1 MKQPFHR
8 KKYYALT
15 LDPVHVGTG
24 GYRLGR
30 VDNTITREPGT
41 NLPKIP
47 GSSLNGVTRAYTAM
61 AIQSENYDAPV
72 KQNGEW
78 VIDYGKYRN
87 WKYRQPDY
95 DFLLN
100 GNSIKYSSDGK
111 AIIKQNMEGPLI
123 KKENNKDIYLS
134 CAGKGADDGEG
145 HCGRPDC
152 PVCVAFGFSKGK
164 SGSSFQG
171 LAQFFDGRILFFPVH
186 SMVGPVWVTSPSVL
200 ESVGIKSS
208 ANNKINDWSKF
219 NNELSKITDNKREE
233 YFYTTSS
240 HVNDHLNMGWIYL
253 PKKEIKNEEKD
264 MPNSESWLGEGKD
277 NTQPKSLTDLG
288 ISSRI
293 LERLVIVSD
302 SLFPRIVNDN
312 LEVRTSVAIDPATG
326 AAEDGALFTY
336 EAIPRA
342 TIIWFEVVYNKPEYF
357 HIKVPASNGIDFT
370 DKEIE
375 HGKGSNNGWTWILD
389 NVEKGLSLIEH
400 LGIGG
405 MGTRGMGRV
414 RILNKENTEQ

>member
-78 VIDYGKYRN
+78 VIDYKKYSN
-87 WKYRQPDY
+87 WKYRRPDY
-95 DFLLN
+95 DFLPN
-100 GNSIKYSSDGK
+100 GGGIKYSSDGK
-111 AIIKQNMEGPLI
+111 AIIKPNMEGPLI
-123 KKENNKDIYLS
+123 KKDNNKDIYLS

-145 HCGRPDC
+145 HCGQPDC

-200 ESVGIKSS
+200 ESAGIKPS
-208 ANNKINDWSKF
+208 ANNEINDWSKF
-219 NNELSKITDNKREE
+219 NNELSKIKDNKKEE

-240 HVNDHLNMGWIYL
+240 HVNEYLNLGWIYV
-253 PKKEIKNEEKD
+253 PKKDIKIEEKD
-264 MPNSESWLGEGKD
+264 MLKPESWLGERED
-277 NTQPKSLTDLG
+277 STSTSLTNLG
-288 ISSRI
+288 INSRI
-293 LERLVIVSD
+293 LDRLVIVSD

-326 AAEDGALFTY
+326 AAEEGALFTY

-342 TIIWFEVVYNKPEYF
+342 AVIWFEIVYSKPEYF
-357 HIKVPASNGIDFT
+357 HIKVPTSDGTDFT
-370 DKEIE
+370 DMEIK
-375 HGKGSNNGWTWILD
+375 HGKKSGQSWTWVRD

-405 MGTRGMGRV
+405 MGTRGMGRIK
-414 RILNKENTEQ
+414 ILKKENAGL

>member
-1 MKQPFHR
+1 MEQPFHK

-61 AIQSENYDAPV
+61 AIQSENYTEIGPDF
-72 KQNGEW
+72 K
-78 VIDYGKYRN
+78 IDYNKYRN
-87 WKYRQPDY
+87 WKYRRPRYQFVKDK
-95 DFLLN
+95 DR
-100 GNSIKYSSDGK
+100 IKIEGGK
-111 AIIKQNMEGPLI
+111 AIVVTTDSELQFKNE
-123 KKENNKDIYLS
+123 KDKATYYS
-134 CAGKGADDGEG
+134 CAGKGADEGEG
-145 HCGRPDC
+145 HCGQPDC

-164 SGSSFQG
+164 TSFQG
-171 LAQFFDGRILFFPVH
+171 LAQFFDGRILFFPIH
-186 SMVGPVWVTSPSVL
+186 SMVGPIWVTSPSVL
-200 ESVGIKSS
+200 ESAGIKPSDK
-208 ANNKINDWSKF
+208 NEVEDWSQLNKQ
-219 NNELSKITDNKREE
+219 LSQRKDDKREE
-233 YFYTTSS
+233 YFHTTSS
-240 HVNDHLNMGWIYL
+240 QMNDHLNLGWIYL
-253 PKKEIKNEEKD
+253 PKKDIQIEKEA
-264 MPNSESWLGEGKD
+264 MPNSESWLGEGED
-277 NTQPKSLTDLG
+277 NTSKSLTDLG

-357 HIKVPASNGIDFT
+357 HIKVPTRDGTDFT
-370 DKEIE
+370 DREII
-375 HGKGSNNGWTWILD
+375 HGKENGNGWTWIMD

>member
-61 AIQSENYDAPV
+61 AIQSENHTEIGPDF
-72 KQNGEW
+72 K
-78 VIDYGKYRN
+78 IDYNKYRN
-87 WKYRQPDY
+87 WKYRRPQYQFVKDK
-95 DFLLN
+95 DR
-100 GNSIKYSSDGK
+100 IKIESGK
-111 AIIKQNMEGPLI
+111 ATVVTTDSKLQFKNE
-123 KKENNKDIYLS
+123 KDKATYYS

-145 HCGRPDC
+145 HCGQPDC
-152 PVCVAFGFSKGK
+152 PVCVAFGFSK

-200 ESVGIKSS
+200 ESAGIKSS
-208 ANNKINDWSKF
+208 VNNKITDWSKF
-219 NNELSKITDNKREE
+219 NDELSKIKDKKKEE
-233 YFYTTSS
+233 YFHTTSS
-240 HVNDHLNMGWIYL
+240 QVNDHLNLGWIYL
-253 PKKEIKNEEKD
+253 PKKDIKIEEKD
-264 MPNSESWLGEGKD
+264 IPNSESWLGEGED
-277 NTQPKSLTDLG
+277 SISKSLTDLG

-312 LEVRTSVAIDPATG
+312 LEVRTSVAIDPSTG
-326 AAEDGALFTY
+326 AAEEGALFTY

-357 HIKVPASNGIDFT
+357 HIKVPTRDGTDFT
-370 DKEIE
+370 DREIIHEKEN
-375 HGKGSNNGWTWILD
+375 GNGWTWIMD